1 MFWWFIFFCD
11 LFTPALMIVAGRWMW
26 KHPPKEI
33 NAFLGYRTPRS
44 MLNMDT
50 WNFAHHHC
58 GKRWWIIGWI
68 LLLPTVAIHIPFY
81 GKGEDTIGWMCIG
94 VLAVQLTV
102 LIASI
107 FPTERALKKTFREDG
122 TRR

>member
-1 MFWWFIFFCD
+1 MFWWFIFICD
-11 LFTPALMIVAGRWMW
+11 LLTPVLMIGVGRWMW

-33 NAFLGYRTPRS
+33 NGLIGYRTTWS

-50 WNFAHHHC
+50 WQFAHHHC

-81 GKGEDTIGWMCIG
+81 GKGEDAIGWMCIG
-94 VLAVQLTV
+94 VLVVQCTV

>member
-11 LFTPALMIVAGRWMW
+11 LLTPVLMIGVGRWMW

-33 NAFLGYRTPRS
+33 NAFLGYRTTWS

-50 WNFAHHHC
+50 WQFAHHHC

-81 GKGEDTIGWMCIG
+81 GKGEDAIGWMCIG

>member
-1 MFWWFIFFCD
+1 MFWWFIFVCD
-11 LFTPALMIVAGRWMW
+11 LLTPALMIGVGRWMW

-33 NAFLGYRTPRS
+33 NAFLGYRTTWS

-50 WNFAHHHC
+50 WQFAHHHC
-58 GKRWWIIGWI
+58 GKRWWITGWI
-68 LLLPTVAIHIPFY
+68 LLFPTVAIHIPFY

>member
-1 MFWWFIFFCD
+1 
-11 LFTPALMIVAGRWMW
+11 MIVAGRWMW

-50 WNFAHHHC
+50 WNFAHHHG

-81 GKGEDTIGWMCIG
+81 GKGEDAIGWMCIG
-94 VLAVQLTV
+94 VLLVQCTV

>member
-1 MFWWFIFFCD
+1 MFWWFILFCD
-11 LFTPALMIVAGRWMW
+11 LLTPALMIGVGRWMW
-26 KHPPKEI
+26 KRPPKEI
-33 NAFLGYRTPRS
+33 NAFLGYRTTWS

-81 GKGEDTIGWMCIG
+81 GKGEDAIGWMCIG
-94 VLAVQLTV
+94 VLVVQCTV

>member
-1 MFWWFIFFCD
+1 
-11 LFTPALMIVAGRWMW
+11 MIGVGRWMW

-33 NAFLGYRTPRS
+33 NAFLGYRTTWS

-50 WNFAHHHC
+50 WQFAHHHC

-81 GKGEDTIGWMCIG
+81 GKGEDAIGWMCIG

>member
-1 MFWWFIFFCD
+1 MFWWFIFVCD
-11 LFTPALMIVAGRWMW
+11 LFTPALMIGVGRWMW

-33 NAFLGYRTPRS
+33 NAFLGYRTTWS

-50 WNFAHHHC
+50 WQFAHHHC
-58 GKRWWIIGWI
+58 GKRWWITGWI
-68 LLLPTVAIHIPFY
+68 LLLPTALIHIPFY

>member
-1 MFWWFIFFCD
+1 MFWWFIFVCD
-11 LFTPALMIVAGRWMW
+11 LLTPVLMIGVGRWMW

-33 NAFLGYRTPRS
+33 NAFLGYRTTWS

-50 WNFAHHHC
+50 WQFAHHHC

-81 GKGEDTIGWMCIG
+81 GKGEDTIGWICIG

>member
-1 MFWWFIFFCD
+1 
-11 LFTPALMIVAGRWMW
+11 MIGVGRWMW

-44 MLNMDT
+44 MVNMDT

-68 LLLPTVAIHIPFY
+68 LLLPTALIHIPFY

>member
-1 MFWWFIFFCD
+1 MFWWFIFICD

-33 NAFLGYRTPRS
+33 NGLIGYRTTWS

-50 WNFAHHHC
+50 WQFAHHHC

-81 GKGEDTIGWMCIG
+81 GKGEDAIGWMCIG
-94 VLAVQLTV
+94 VLVVQCTV

>member
-1 MFWWFIFFCD
+1 MFWWFIFICD
-11 LFTPALMIVAGRWMW
+11 LFTPVLMIGVGRWMW

-33 NAFLGYRTPRS
+33 NAFLGYRTTWS
-44 MLNMDT
+44 MLNKDT
-50 WNFAHHHC
+50 WQFAHRHC
-58 GKRWWIIGWI
+58 GKRWWIVGWI
-68 LLLPTVAIHIPFY
+68 LLLPTILVHIPFY
-81 GKGEDTIGWMCIG
+81 GKGKDTIGWMCIG